1 MARLADI
8 DLRLLRVFQ
17 AVVEAG
23 GFAAAQSMLDTTTST
38 ISLHMRDLEQRL
50 GFRLCQRGRAGF
62 GLTDRGYLAYE
73 QIKRMLNSLDDQ
85 FDNVLSL
92 KKRLTG
98 KIRLGVV
105 DSLVSH
111 LDAPLIEAIR
121 KFNNLENNVEMQLLV
136 DERSELERRVL
147 AHDLQAAISPF
158 VRPVVGLN
166 FHRVLIERH
175 HLYCGIGHPLFGKN
189 NVMSPSALSQ
199 FPFVLR
205 SHLGRADEERFNTMN
220 VRASANNMEAMLT
233 LVLTGQYIGLLPDH
247 LAAAWVDQGRLSR
260 IRAPELEHV
269 SHHSLIVA
277 RGLDVS
283 TAASTLIPL
292 ILAEVNSRALE
303 EEPWPKNLAEAAKE
317 ERRSQA
323 QHPARTF
330 RQKAEG

>member
-23 GFAAAQSMLDTTTST
+23 GFAAAQSVLDTTTST

-62 GLTDRGYLAYE
+62 TLTDRGYLTYE
-73 QIKRMLNSLDDQ
+73 QVKRMLNALDDQ
-85 FDNVLSL
+85 FDSILSL

-111 LDAPLIEAIR
+111 PNAPLIEAIR
-121 KFNNLENNVEMQLLV
+121 KFNELENNVEMQLMV

-147 AHDLQAAISPF
+147 SHDLQAAISPF

-166 FHRVLIERH
+166 FRRVLIERH
-175 HLYCGIGHPLFGKN
+175 KLYCGLGHPLFGKD
-189 NVMSPSALSQ
+189 VTMTRSTLAQ

-205 SHLGRADEERFNTMN
+205 SHLGRADEERFQKMN
-220 VRASANNMEAMLT
+220 VRATANNMEAMLT
-233 LVLTGQYIGLLPDH
+233 FVLTGHYIGLLPDH
-247 LAAAWVDQGRLSR
+247 LAGIWVDQGRLWR
-260 IRAPELEHV
+260 IPAPDLEQV

-277 RGLDVS
+277 KAQDFS
-283 TAASTLIPL
+283 TAAGTLIPL
-292 ILAEVNSRALE
+292 ILGEVNAQVLS
-303 EEPWPKNLAEAAKE
+303 EEPLPSAIPDRA
-317 ERRSQA
+317 
-323 QHPARTF
+323 
-330 RQKAEG
+330 

>member
-23 GFAAAQSMLDTTTST
+23 GFAAAQSVLDTTTST

-62 GLTDRGYLAYE
+62 VLTDRGYLAYE

-111 LDAPLIEAIR
+111 QDAPLIEAIR
-121 KFNNLENNVEMQLLV
+121 KFNNLENNVEMQLLI

-175 HLYCGIGHPLFGKN
+175 YLYCGVGHPLFGK
-189 NVMSPSALSQ
+189 SAAITPAALHQ

-205 SHLGRADEERFNTMN
+205 SHLGRADEERFHDMN
-220 VRASANNMEAMLT
+220 VRATANNMEAMLT
-233 LVLTGQYIGLLPDH
+233 FVLTGQYIGLLPDH
-247 LAAAWVDQGRLSR
+247 LAATWVDQGRLSR
-260 IRAPELEHV
+260 IRATELEHV

-277 RGLDVS
+277 RSLNLS

-292 ILAEVNSRALE
+292 ILAEVNSRALK
-303 EEPWPKNLAEAAKE
+303 EEPWPQHLPDARKTTDQTKNK
-317 ERRSQA
+317 
-323 QHPARTF
+323 
-330 RQKAEG
+330 